1 MRPPR
6 LGFSNPQ
13 PPAKESIMSKPI
25 AWIVAIAFGIT
36 GYVFGTRTQAAKD
49 TAKRITR
56 KRH

>member
-1 MRPPR
+1 
-6 LGFSNPQ
+6 
-13 PPAKESIMSKPI
+13 MSKPI